1 MIEIVITGSWNVSSV
16 MDNTNQGVVVGNNPQ
31 GKVLDPGN

>member
-1 MIEIVITGSWNVSSV
+1 MIEIVITGLGNVSGV

>member
-1 MIEIVITGSWNVSSV
+1 MTEIVIIGSGNVSGV
-16 MDNTNQGVVVGNNPQ
+16 MDNTNQGVVIGNNPQ